1 MPSYR
6 FSAAIGQLRPGVSAS
21 GLMPQ
26 LSADARTLAIVE
38 ASSIAVVRGEARV
51 IIRFTGDD
59 DPDARSIALGIFGL
73 ASELAVLSS
82 PQLTRRVKNRWV
94 AVAEG

>member
-6 FSAAIGQLRPGVSAS
+6 FSATIGALRPGVAAAR
-21 GLMPQ
+21 LLPE
-26 LSADARTLAIVE
+26 LTDDARTLAVVE

-51 IIRFTGDD
+51 VIRFTGDD

-73 ASELAVLSS
+73 AGELAELSA
-82 PQLTRRVKNRWV
+82 PELTRRIGNRWI
-94 AVAEG
+94 AVAAE

>member
-1 MPSYR
+1 MPR
-6 FSAAIGQLRPGVSAS
+6 
-21 GLMPQ
+21 

-38 ASSIAVVRGEARV
+38 ASSIEVVRGEARV